1 MKMRLS
7 LSGSSRLPARP
18 LRSVLACSASAC
30 DPSIHDE
37 DLPGN
42 ERACSDTR
50 KYMAFATSAA
60 EDHQPGD
67 RIRFGKH
74 DYIPDIIE
82 LQQHILARGRM
93 DFSPLT

>member
-1 MKMRLS
+1 MSDALFQCLRAFRS
-7 LSGSSRLPARP
+7 DRCDSR
-18 LRSVLACSASAC
+18 S
-30 DPSIHDE
+30 
-37 DLPGN
+37 
-42 ERACSDTR
+42 
-50 KYMAFATSAA
+50 
-60 EDHQPGD
+60 DHQGD